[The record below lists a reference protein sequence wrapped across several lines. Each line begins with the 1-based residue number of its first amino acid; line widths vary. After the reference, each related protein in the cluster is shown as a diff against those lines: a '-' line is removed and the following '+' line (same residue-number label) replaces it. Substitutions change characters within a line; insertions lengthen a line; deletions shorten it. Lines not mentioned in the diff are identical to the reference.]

1 MALDDSVL
9 SELLEMFRAG
19 DGLDLIRESV
29 RLVLQELIETE
40 AAEDD
45 RRPALRAHRGP
56 PDRAQRALA
65 PSIGHP
71 GRRRGAEDPQACGPA
86 TSSRACWSRGGAS
99 TRPSTP

>member
-56 PDRAQRALA
+56 PDRAQRAPA
-65 PSIGHP
+65 PSAGHP
-71 GRRRGAEDPQACGPA
+71 GRRRGAEDPQAAPGKLSA
-86 TSSRACWSRGGAS
+86 QSAGAQAAD
-99 TRPSTP
+99 